1 MKKIKELFNKRAIK
15 DIAIIGTLSLM
26 LVVGFTVGNY
36 HPTEYADASGKN
48 ATEASEQKNTDKKAK
63 TESEATLSSI
73 FGKES
78 SSKSSSAVSSKS
90 SKASSTVSSKS
101 SKASST
107 KASSTKS
114 SSKSSSSKKSSSKSS
129 CKHDDYYYYVT
140 GVCKKCGAK
149 NPGPDQSSC
158 KHQWSYSSDGD
169 YCDKCYATRT
179 HTHQWV
185 QVVTPDVCREQ
196 YDVNI
201 CHDCL
206 THYDIMK
213 SWGCPNC
220 GSASYAQGTDCL
232 YENWAYNKCSTCGK
246 YEDIGWTGEG
256 RYWDRCSI

>member
-1 MKKIKELFNKRAIK
+1 MKKIKELFNKHAIK

-48 ATEASEQKNTDKKAK
+48 ATEASEQKDTDKKAK

-78 SSKSSSAVSSKS
+78 SSKSSS
-90 SKASSTVSSKS
+90 TVSSKS
-101 SKASST
+101 S

-149 NPGPDQSSC
+149 NPEASKDTSSC
-158 KHQWSYSSDGD
+158 NHQWIYSAGADE
-169 YCDKCYATRT
+169 CAKCGTYRA
-179 HTHQWV
+179 HTHQWA
-185 QVVTPDVCREQ
+185 TYTSIGCKEQ
-196 YDVNI
+196 DSVNI
-201 CHDCL
+201 CHDCK
-206 THYDIMK
+206 THYDAIECK
-213 SWGCPNC
+213 NIGCPTC
-220 GSASYAQGTDCL
+220 GSYSFAQGTDRLMCTR
-232 YENWAYNKCSTCGK
+232 YTVECSTCGK
-246 YEDIGWTGEG
+246 CDSW
-256 RYWDRCSI
+256 YWGNENEEYMVYCSI

>member
-48 ATEASEQKNTDKKAK
+48 ATEASEQKNADKKTK
-63 TESEATLSSI
+63 TESETTLSSI

-78 SSKSSSAVSSKS
+78 SSKSSSTVSSKS
-90 SKASSTVSSKS
+90 SKSGSTVSSKS
-101 SKASST
+101 SKS
-107 KASSTKS
+107 SSTKS

-149 NPGPDQSSC
+149 NPEASKDTSSC
-158 KHQWSYSSDGD
+158 NHQWIYSSNGD

-185 QVVTPDVCREQ
+185 YSERPGCVKEQ

-206 THYDIMK
+206 THYDAIECK
-213 SWGCPNC
+213 NIGCPTC
-220 GSASYAQGTDCL
+220 GSASFAQGTDCL
-232 YENWAYNKCSTCGK
+232 MDTWISRTCSTCGRKEDVGWKGETYMK
-246 YEDIGWTGEG
+246 Y
-256 RYWDRCSI
+256 CSI

>member
-1 MKKIKELFNKRAIK
+1 MKKIKELFNKHAIK

-63 TESEATLSSI
+63 TESETTLSSI

-78 SSKSSSAVSSKS
+78 SSKSN
-90 SKASSTVSSKS
+90 STVSSKS
-101 SKASST
+101 SKSNSTVSSKSS

-149 NPGPDQSSC
+149 NPEAFKDTSSC
-158 KHQWSYSSDGD
+158 NHQWVYSSDGD

-201 CHDCL
+201 CLDCL
-206 THYDIMK
+206 THYDAIK
-213 SWGCPNC
+213 CKNIGCPNC
-220 GSASYAQGTDCL
+220 GSASFAQGTDCL

-256 RYWDRCSI
+256 RYMDYCSI

>member
-48 ATEASEQKNTDKKAK
+48 ATEASEQKDTDKKAK

-78 SSKSSSAVSSKS
+78 SSKSSS
-90 SKASSTVSSKS
+90 TVSSKS
-101 SKASST
+101 SKANSTVSSKSS

-149 NPGPDQSSC
+149 NPEASKDTSSC
-158 KHQWSYSSDGD
+158 NHQWIYSAGADE
-169 YCDKCYATRT
+169 CAKCGTYRA
-179 HTHQWV
+179 HTHQWA
-185 QVVTPDVCREQ
+185 TYTSIGCKEQ
-196 YDVNI
+196 YSVNI

-220 GSASYAQGTDCL
+220 GSASYAQGTDRLMCTR
-232 YENWAYNKCSTCGK
+232 YTVECSTCGK
-246 YEDIGWTGEG
+246 CDSW
-256 RYWDRCSI
+256 YWGNENEEYMVYCSI

>member
-63 TESEATLSSI
+63 TESETTLSSI

-78 SSKSSSAVSSKS
+78 SSKSN
-90 SKASSTVSSKS
+90 STVSSKS
-101 SKASST
+101 SKSGSTVSS
-107 KASSTKS
+107 KSSKSSSTKS

-149 NPGPDQSSC
+149 NPEASKDTSSC
-158 KHQWSYSSDGD
+158 NHQWIYSAGADE
-169 YCDKCYATRT
+169 CAKCGTYRA

-185 QVVTPDVCREQ
+185 YSERPDCVKEH
-196 YDVNI
+196 YLVNI

-206 THYDIMK
+206 THYAQ
-213 SWGCPNC
+213 SGCPNC
-220 GSASYAQGTDCL
+220 GSYSFAQGTDCL

-256 RYWDRCSI
+256 RYWDYCSI

>member
-1 MKKIKELFNKRAIK
+1 MKKIKELFNKHAIK

-48 ATEASEQKNTDKKAK
+48 ATEASEQKDTDKKAK
-63 TESEATLSSI
+63 TESETTLSSI
-73 FGKES
+73 FGNES
-78 SSKSSSAVSSKS
+78 SSKSN
-90 SKASSTVSSKS
+90 STVSSKS

-149 NPGPDQSSC
+149 NPEASKDTSSC
-158 KHQWSYSSDGD
+158 NHQWIYSAGADE
-169 YCDKCYATRT
+169 CAKCGTYRA
-179 HTHQWV
+179 HTHQWA
-185 QVVTPDVCREQ
+185 TYTSIGCKEQ
-196 YDVNI
+196 YSVNI

-213 SWGCPNC
+213 SWGCPTC
-220 GSASYAQGTDCL
+220 GSASYAQGTDRLMCTC
-232 YENWAYNKCSTCGK
+232 YSVMCSTCGK
-246 YEDIGWTGEG
+246 ED
-256 RYWDRCSI
+256 YWYWGNENEEYMVYCSI

>member
-1 MKKIKELFNKRAIK
+1 MKKIKELFNKHAIK

-48 ATEASEQKNTDKKAK
+48 ATEASEQKDTDKKAK
-63 TESEATLSSI
+63 TESETTLSSI
-73 FGKES
+73 FGNES
-78 SSKSSSAVSSKS
+78 SSKSN
-90 SKASSTVSSKS
+90 STVSSKS

-149 NPGPDQSSC
+149 NPEASKDTSSC
-158 KHQWSYSSDGD
+158 NHQWIYSAGADE
-169 YCDKCYATRT
+169 CAKCGTYRA
-179 HTHQWV
+179 HTHQWA
-185 QVVTPDVCREQ
+185 TYTSIGCKEQ
-196 YDVNI
+196 YSVNI

-220 GSASYAQGTDCL
+220 GSYSYAQGTDRLMCTC
-232 YENWAYNKCSTCGK
+232 YSVMCSTCGK
-246 YEDIGWTGEG
+246 ED
-256 RYWDRCSI
+256 YWYWGNENEEYMVYCSI